1 MPRRTTQRHGTR
13 RPDLAHPAAGGAALI
28 PSAVSATATPA
39 SLLSLTLRLAE
50 AKAGARTRRVLL
62 IALVLSLAVHLAFTL
77 WPADLAVAPES
88 TPLTATL
95 TELPPPPKPSAIT
108 PAPPQPKRKRVSP
121 VTVPQ
126 PAPVDIA
133 PQGAPA
139 DTADTAAPAAAD
151 AGTPAAVAEAEVI
164 PGAVTGMKTLPPR
177 IDLAYKVFWGT
188 RGFLIGDAVYRFEH
202 ANNRYRIATIGE
214 ARGLAALVLRGQGKI
229 ESRGIITDEGLQPQL
244 LRVERGGP
252 DRVET
257 AVFDW
262 ETGIVTMH
270 DNKTAPLELPT
281 FDPLSLMWQ
290 HYFTPPTGNV
300 VEVSVA
306 TPRRIMRYTLTRE
319 ATESIEWP
327 QGTIEAE
334 RWHRR
339 SEDGKTD
346 AYVWLAPSLRFIAVK
361 MRVTNTDRGTI
372 EVMLD
377 AIRVDEDAATMI
389 RDDLR
394 MPRAADLA
402 AERERNY
409 VPDVHE
415 AQPGATFPA
424 MTGQ

>member
-1 MPRRTTQRHGTR
+1 M
-13 RPDLAHPAAGGAALI
+13 
-28 PSAVSATATPA
+28 SATATAP
-39 SLLSLTLRLAE
+39 SLLSLALRLAE
-50 AKAGARTRRVLL
+50 AQAGARTRRVLL
-62 IALVLSLAVHLAFTL
+62 LALVLSLSVHLAFTL
-77 WPADLAVAPES
+77 WPADLAVAPDS

-126 PAPVDIA
+126 PAPVDLA
-133 PQGAPA
+133 TQGPPA
-139 DTADTAAPAAAD
+139 DTADTAAPAAPPAAD
-151 AGTPAAVAEAEVI
+151 IGAPAAVAEAEVI
-164 PGAVTGMKTLPPR
+164 PGAVTGTKTLPPR

-229 ESRGIITDEGLQPQL
+229 ESLGIITDEGLQPQL

-319 ATESIEWP
+319 GTESIEWP

-377 AIRVDEDAATMI
+377 AIRVDEDAAAMI